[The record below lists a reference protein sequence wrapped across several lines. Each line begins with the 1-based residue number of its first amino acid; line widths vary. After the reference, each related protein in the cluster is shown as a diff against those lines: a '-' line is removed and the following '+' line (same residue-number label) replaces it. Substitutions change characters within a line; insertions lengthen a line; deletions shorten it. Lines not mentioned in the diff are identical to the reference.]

1 MEALHLTNNGD
12 RLLDTRLYKKHT
24 LEFLDLYWDYVSVM
38 SHLRETWLIYCLP
51 PCEITFIIMKFKHQS
66 GLKHG

>member
-38 SHLRETWLIYCLP
+38 SHLRDMVNLL
-51 PCEITFIIMKFKHQS
+51 FAS
-66 GLKHG
+66 L

>member
-12 RLLDTRLYKKHT
+12 RLSDTKLYKKYT

-38 SHLRETWLIYCLP
+38 SHLRDMVNLL
-51 PCEITFIIMKFKHQS
+51 FAS
-66 GLKHG
+66 L